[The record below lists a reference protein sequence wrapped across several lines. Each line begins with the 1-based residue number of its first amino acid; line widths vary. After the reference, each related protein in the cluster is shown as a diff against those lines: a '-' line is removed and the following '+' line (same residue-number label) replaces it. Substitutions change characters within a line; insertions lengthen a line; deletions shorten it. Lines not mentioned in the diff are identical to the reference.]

1 MRVLTWNL
9 WWRFADWSDRRK
21 AIREVLAETGPD
33 LCGLQ
38 EVWSDREENLAG
50 WLVGGDLTEPVV
62 PGQVL
67 LNAWQFAGPG
77 DPGYTW
83 DRRNPHVAEGP
94 EPSGRIDHIWVGL
107 RYTSRGPGHVRSV
120 RLAGDAPIEGIWP

>member
-1 MRVLTWNL
+1 MRRICELIARWPAGAHPPVLTGDFN
-9 WWRFADWSDRRK
+9 AVAESDELR
-21 AIREVLAETGPD
+21 L
-33 LCGLQ
+33 L
-38 EVWSDREENLAG
+38 
-50 WLVGGDLTEPVV
+50 GGDLTEPVV

-120 RLAGDAPIEGIWP
+120 RVAGNAPVDGVWPSDHAAVVAELTDGA